1 MNLRDG
7 RDTSVISDTDI
18 RRLEYRIIHWLLDWG
33 WMAIGLVTLLLL
45 YIGLI
50 TWYEPF
56 ADGAL

>member
-1 MNLRDG
+1 VKALG
-7 RDTSVISDTDI
+7 RT
-18 RRLEYRIIHWLLDWG
+18 EHRIIHWLLDWG

-50 TWYEPF
+50 TSYEPF